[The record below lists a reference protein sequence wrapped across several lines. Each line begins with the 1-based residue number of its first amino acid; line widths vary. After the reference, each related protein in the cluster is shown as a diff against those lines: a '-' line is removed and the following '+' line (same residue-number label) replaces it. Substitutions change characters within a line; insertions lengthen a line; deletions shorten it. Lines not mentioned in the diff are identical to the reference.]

1 MKKRSQRMEVV
12 QKVVDDAEQRR
23 ARALAASERQV
34 AESEA
39 KLAELEAYQSNYIR
53 EFNARAGSGMNAA
66 SARDYQVFL
75 ARLGEALRQQS
86 QAVTRAKAQRDS
98 ERRNWQGA
106 AQRADAIEHVVKRWS
121 AEEQREVD
129 RREQQASDEFA
140 QRNWSNGKNPLG
152 S

>member
-1 MKKRSQRMEVV
+1 MKKRSERMEIV

-23 ARALAASERQV
+23 AKALAACERQV

-39 KLAELEAYQSNYIR
+39 KLAELEAYQTNYIR

-86 QAVTRAKAQRDS
+86 QAVTRAKTQRDS

-140 QRNWSNGKNPLG
+140 QRTWSNGKNPLG

>member
-1 MKKRSQRMEVV
+1 MEIV

-23 ARALAASERQV
+23 AKALAASERQV
-34 AESEA
+34 ADSEA
-39 KLAELEAYQSNYIR
+39 KLAELEAYQANYIR

-86 QAVTRAKAQRDS
+86 QAVTRAKTQRDS

-106 AQRADAIEHVVKRWS
+106 AQRADAVEHVVKRWS

-140 QRNWSNGKNPLG
+140 QRTWSNGKNPLG